1 MVKLKITNEEWNI
14 IINKFVT
21 YFSLLTSQV
30 KYGYQNKDIIINI
43 SKGDIV
49 YKNNTIISDKQEK
62 NRLRAEKR
70 YKRRKSIAQ
79 WLALECKT
87 IS

>member
-21 YFSLLTSQV
+21 YFSLETSKV
-30 KYGYQNKDIIINI
+30 KYGYQNRDIIINI